1 MVEAMKGRWWIGV
14 TAGVVL
20 GIGGIAAFE
29 ATTGTADAARPVA
42 VTAQQLTI
50 NQRISQA
57 AVRRSNT
64 SLKEIATLKSQVP
77 LFAVSSGAVGSD
89 LVRGTGRGAL
99 SAQRIDDGNYRVR
112 FDRNI
117 SACSWTGTG
126 TADAT
131 PVPPILSVRI
141 ALDTTDSTRQ
151 QLVVRTSAGDGT
163 PANGGFSIQVVC

>member
-1 MVEAMKGRWWIGV
+1 MVEALKGRWWIGV

-57 AVRRSNT
+57 AVRRSND
-64 SLKEIATLKSQVP
+64 SLKQIGTLKTQLP
-77 LFAVSSGAVGSD
+77 LYAVSSGAVGQD
-89 LVRGTGRGAL
+89 LVRGRGAQ

-141 ALDTTDSTRQ
+141 ALDTTDGARQ

-163 PANGGFSIQVVC
+163 PANGGFSIQVIC